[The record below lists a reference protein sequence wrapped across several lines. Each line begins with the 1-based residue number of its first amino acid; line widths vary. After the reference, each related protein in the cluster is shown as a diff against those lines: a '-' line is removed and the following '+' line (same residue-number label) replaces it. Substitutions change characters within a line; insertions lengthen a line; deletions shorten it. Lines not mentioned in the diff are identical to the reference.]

1 MPKKAIALKYISG
14 EKSIMTPF
22 IIYADLEFILEKIS
36 GCENDPEKSSTI
48 KVNKHIASG
57 YSLFSHC
64 LFDKKKNKL
73 DYYSGKNC
81 IKNFSVDLRE
91 HAEKI
96 INYEQQKLLLLQRNK
111 EKHIEIKKFS
121 TYVKEHLALMMIN
134 IIKLRIIVITQEDI

>member
-1 MPKKAIALKYISG
+1 MPNKAIVLKYFSG

-22 IIYADLEFILEKIS
+22 IIYADLEFILQKIN

-64 LFDKKKNKL
+64 LFDKTRNKL
-73 DYYSGKNC
+73 DYYRGKNC
-81 IKNFSVDLRE
+81 MKNFYVDLRE

-96 INYEQQKLLLLQRNK
+96 INYEQPKIIAPTRNK
-111 EKHIEIKKFS
+111 EKHIEIKKFA
-121 TYVKEHLALMMIN
+121 TYVKEHLVLMMIN
-134 IIKLRIIVITQEDI
+134 IIKLRIIVIIQEDI

>member
-1 MPKKAIALKYISG
+1 MPNKAIVLKYFSG

-22 IIYADLEFILEKIS
+22 IIYADLEFILQKIN

-64 LFDKKKNKL
+64 LFDKTRNKL
-73 DYYSGKNC
+73 DYYRGKSC
-81 IKNFSVDLRE
+81 MKNFYVDLRE

-96 INYEQQKLLLLQRNK
+96 INYEQPKIIAPTRNK
-111 EKHIEIKKFS
+111 EKHIEIKKFA
-121 TYVKEHLALMMIN
+121 TYVKEHLVLMMIN
-134 IIKLRIIVITQEDI
+134 IIKLRIIVIIQEDI